1 MMAIFI
7 FPVWIFFARTI
18 DRFGK
23 GIRTGAR
30 DAILSDEATP
40 QTKGKIFGF
49 HRSMD
54 TLGAVIGPAFALLY
68 LYYNPENYKT
78 LFFIAFIPGLL
89 AVLSSVYLKDK
100 NRNEKRSGTR
110 TPFFS

>member
-1 MMAIFI
+1 MHLSAVSKPMMAFFI
-7 FPVWIFFARTI
+7 TQIWIFFARTI
-18 DRFGK
+18 DRLGK

-40 QTKGKIFGF
+40 STKGKIFGF

-54 TLGAVIGPAFALLY
+54 TFGAVLGPAFALLY
-68 LYYNPENYKT
+68 LYYQPQQYKT

-89 AVLSSVYLKDK
+89 SIAASFFFE
-100 NRNEKRSGTR
+100 RQEKIN
-110 TPFFS
+110 